1 MISRYMVFCQVIEAG
16 SFTQAA
22 DDLGYS
28 QSAISQIIK
37 ALEQELGTLLIQRKK
52 DGLALTNDGH
62 QYFPYL
68 QAIAVAEKALQQK
81 KREINGLKDSTIRI
95 GTFTS
100 VSRTLLPPLIKAFKQ
115 QYPEVNFVIRQGEY
129 TSIAEWVR
137 NNQVDLGFVHTAAVE
152 DIETKVLY
160 QDVMQAVFTND
171 HPLAKSRTVSL
182 TQLTE
187 EPLILLDEGA
197 YSVTLSAFAAG
208 GLVPKI
214 EYEVYD
220 DYSIIEMIRQ
230 GLGFSIMYERVLTGM
245 EDELAIR
252 PIEEQPERTV
262 ALAWRNWTT
271 LSYASRTFAEFIL
284 RAVTQKDK
292 K

>member
-22 DDLGYS
+22 EDLGYS

-37 ALEQELGTLLIQRKK
+37 ALEQELGTLLIQRRK

-81 KREINGLKDSTIRI
+81 RREINGLTDSTIRI

-100 VSRTLLPPLIKAFKQ
+100 VSRTFLPPLIKAFKQ

-137 NNQVDLGFVHTAAVE
+137 NNQVDLGFVHTTAVE
-152 DIETKVLY
+152 DIEMQILY
-160 QDVMQAVFTND
+160 QDEMQAVFAKG
-171 HPLAKSRTVSL
+171 HPLAKNSTVSL
-182 TQLTE
+182 SQLTK
-187 EPLILLDEGA
+187 EPLILLDEGT
-197 YSVTLSAFAAG
+197 YSVTLAAFTAS
-208 GLVPKI
+208 GLTPKI

-230 GLGFSIMYERVLTGM
+230 GLGFSIMYQRVLAGM
-245 EDELAIR
+245 EEELVIR
-252 PIEEQPERTV
+252 PIQEHPVRTV
-262 ALAWRNWTT
+262 ALAWRNWDT

-284 RAVTQKDK
+284 QASAERIK
-292 K
+292 